1 VIEKKFIS
9 MRCCRFPLIFLFI
22 SFTREGCVHQPDM
35 VLEMILVAASK
46 SAFAYV
52 TNL

>member
-22 SFTREGCVHQPDM
+22 SFTREGCVHQP
-35 VLEMILVAASK
+35 EMILVAESK